1 MKKRYLK
8 NIGKLIKDKRLMTEY
23 SKMSKKRIKD
33 FDKKL
38 ITAKFVK
45 FIEEQT

>member
-1 MKKRYLK
+1 
-8 NIGKLIKDKRLMTEY
+8 
-23 SKMSKKRIKD
+23 MSKKRIKD